1 MGNSFTVPHFCD
13 LLLIAM
19 SRKEMNKT
27 AAALEEKAT
36 KYDEILKYTLLDLS
50 EEIVDKMIRPSKA
63 FAQFSV
69 SSVNEN
75 FFWRKVIFRHV
86 SEHVVKA
93 VVIEHTHEVEIVE
106 KSSFK
111 SQRCYFFTGQEVKNF
126 QRASGLKPF
135 VYKQTENRDTL
146 ITMIQPYGYAIKDCS
161 QEIFNAQ
168 YGSLLKEK
176 KWTAVNAKCS
186 AQAGRLSTAYKALNP
201 QLILVEKE
209 EKLDIDGVS
218 HFFFHVVVPDANS
231 SRMVRL
237 MNGVSVR
244 GYSGVIPGTFVGQ
257 RFAKCPWFSFRLEK
271 KKAKWTKR
279 LGHFMFCFR
288 PFQVKNGLL
297 QWNIQTLTPVPV
309 SQALP
314 ASAITLPEG
323 FCVWDGEGLSEQ
335 LLSQSFLL
343 GMPVFFHLYEGE
355 WKHFTP
361 VRFIP
366 ANERTDLKPYN
377 YEVRIED
384 GHRFRMHILF
394 RMNMFNTDYRT
405 AALGSWCI
413 LERTL

>member
-1 MGNSFTVPHFCD
+1 
-13 LLLIAM
+13 M

-86 SEHVVKA
+86 SEHVIKA

-146 ITMIQPYGYAIKDCS
+146 ITMIQPYGYTIKDCS

-231 SRMVRL
+231 SRMVRF
-237 MNGVSVR
+237 MNRSLFGDIRVL
-244 GYSGVIPGTFVGQ
+244 FL
-257 RFAKCPWFSFRLEK
+257 AL
-271 KKAKWTKR
+271 
-279 LGHFMFCFR
+279 LL
-288 PFQVKNGLL
+288 VKGL
-297 QWNIQTLTPVPV
+297 QN
-309 SQALP
+309 
-314 ASAITLPEG
+314 
-323 FCVWDGEGLSEQ
+323 
-335 LLSQSFLL
+335 
-343 GMPVFFHLYEGE
+343 
-355 WKHFTP
+355 
-361 VRFIP
+361 
-366 ANERTDLKPYN
+366 
-377 YEVRIED
+377 
-384 GHRFRMHILF
+384 
-394 RMNMFNTDYRT
+394 
-405 AALGSWCI
+405 ALGLAFIWKRRRQSGQSDLGI
-413 LERTL
+413 LCSVSDRFKSKMGCFNGTSRP